1 MLSEMPDTSHS
12 DVPAARNSLRVLTYI
27 ARHSGPVRAST
38 MARDLGLP
46 RSSAYQLIAVM
57 MEEGFLVYY
66 PEDHTYGL
74 STLLSEIGTSELKTA
89 RLARLAQPLL
99 ERMVAA
105 SSVPVVAHLAVMA
118 GADVTYVSKV
128 QGFRAPTTV
137 SSVGVRL
144 PAHLTATG
152 RAFLAGMPPS
162 QVTALYPHDADL
174 VQRSGRGPRTRSELD
189 GILNRCLR
197 DGWATEV
204 DEITAEYS
212 SVGAAS
218 YDANTF
224 PIAALGL
231 TYRATSVSDTAQ
243 SDLGRAVKAA
253 ADALTSRL
261 VSR

>member
-1 MLSEMPDTSHS
+1 MADTTHP

-27 ARHSGPVRAST
+27 ARRSGPVGASA
-38 MARDLGLP
+38 MARDLGIP

-57 MEEGFLVYY
+57 IDEGFLVHY
-66 PEDHTYGL
+66 PEDRTYGL
-74 STLLSEIGTSELKTA
+74 SSLLSEIGTSELKTA

-99 ERMVAA
+99 QRMVAA

-174 VQRSGRGPRTRSELD
+174 VQRAGRGPRTRPELD
-189 GILNRCLR
+189 GILSGCIR

-204 DEITAEYS
+204 DEITAGYS

-218 YDANTF
+218 YDSNKY
-224 PIAALGL
+224 PVAALGL
-231 TYRATSVSDTAQ
+231 TYRASSVSEAAQ
-243 SDLGRAVKAA
+243 MDLGHAVRAA

-261 VSR
+261 ISR